1 MYHILDNEDAQHIT
15 RVYYIPEEESTNVM
29 EYKDLIMRG
38 TTWIDWFNLEHT
50 SILYSRQVYKKVIY
64 GLQQLIFM
72 QQRSR
77 HLSFS
82 NRTTSC
88 KSPPS
93 STFNQY
99 PIGQD
104 DTW

>member
-50 SILYSRQVYKKVIY
+50 SILYSRQV
-64 GLQQLIFM
+64 
-72 QQRSR
+72 
-77 HLSFS
+77 
-82 NRTTSC
+82 
-88 KSPPS
+88 
-93 STFNQY
+93 
-99 PIGQD
+99 
-104 DTW
+104 